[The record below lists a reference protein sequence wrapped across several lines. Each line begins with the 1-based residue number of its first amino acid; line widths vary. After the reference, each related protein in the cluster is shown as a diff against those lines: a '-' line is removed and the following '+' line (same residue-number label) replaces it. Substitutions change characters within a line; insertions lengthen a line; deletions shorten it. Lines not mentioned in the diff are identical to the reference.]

1 MRYRRLGDMQVS
13 ALALGTVALGVD
25 YGIKAPGDFGRPSAR
40 DAEALIH
47 AAVEAG
53 ITLFDTAPA
62 YGDAENLLGRA
73 LERAPHCLIATKV
86 AGPPEDVEA
95 SIERSRR
102 ALGRDVLD
110 IVQIH
115 NATAQMLAD
124 GRLVDR
130 LQSLQAHGVIGR
142 LGVSVYGAPAAL
154 AAIKTGCFELIQVA
168 YNMFDR
174 RMEPRV
180 FPAAPAVL
188 ARSAF
193 LKGALT
199 PKAQFLPAA
208 LAPLRHQAQR
218 AADIAGGWQALPAL
232 ALRFSL
238 SCEHI
243 TSVLVGPR
251 TPGELTA
258 ALTAERAGPLSANT
272 LAALAPLA
280 LDDDRLVNP
289 AHWPVS

>member
-1 MRYRRLGDMQVS
+1 MRRRPLGDTQVS

-25 YGIKAPGDFGRPSAR
+25 YGIAAPGDFGRPSAR
-40 DAEALIH
+40 DAEALIQ

-62 YGDAENLLGRA
+62 YGEAERRLGRA
-73 LERAPHCLIATKV
+73 LARAPHCLIATKV
-86 AGPPEDVEA
+86 AGTAEDVEA

-102 ALGRDVLD
+102 ALRRDVLD

-124 GRLVDR
+124 GRLVER
-130 LQSLQAHGVIGR
+130 LQSLQARGVIGR
-142 LGVSVYGAPAAL
+142 LGVSVYGEEAAL
-154 AAIKTGCFELIQVA
+154 AAIKAGCFELIQAA
-168 YNMFDR
+168 YNIFDR

-208 LAPLRHQAQR
+208 LAPLRHQAER
-218 AADIAGGWQALPAL
+218 AADIAGGWPALPAL
-232 ALRFSL
+232 ALRFCL
-238 SCEHI
+238 SCPPI
-243 TSVLVGPR
+243 TAVLIGPR
-251 TPGELTA
+251 TLGELDA
-258 ALTAERAGPLSANT
+258 ALTAERAGPLDADM